1 MTENGWSCYNQNNY
15 EQKGIECYMTNKGNV
30 KKRNPKQSSERM
42 WRKKRRQRR
51 IIIRA
56 CFLSVVLIVLVAA
69 IWGVSAGIRKSS
81 AKRSEEKAVKEAQI
95 RAEEEALQNRKDLLA
110 KAELLALEYDYES
123 AIALIQSVEDYE
135 QDADLV
141 SAAAKYSAAKST
153 LVTVD
158 AGTVQ
163 HLFFRPLIYDYD
175 RAFNA
180 ALQGQSTVDTLKA
193 WTVTVEEFQRI
204 LNQMYENGYV
214 FVSIHDLADISINED
229 GTYTMKKSKSIK
241 LPEGKTP
248 VLLSIDDMSY
258 YHNYE
263 NRGFADKLVI
273 SENGEIKAQY
283 TDANGAVSVGDYDII
298 PILETFFSEHPD
310 ASYKGARGMIAL
322 SGYNGVFGYRTDIA
336 YKTGENASADQ
347 QRWLSSHPDYNW
359 DTEVAEATK
368 VAEALKNNGW
378 EFACNTWGKLNL
390 SSASLE
396 TAKIDYEKWADTV
409 ENIVGETDVLV
420 FPYGADMG
428 NWKDYSTENQLYAYF
443 KSQGMKFF
451 CNVDTTQKVW
461 VQIREQYFR
470 QGRINVDGAM
480 LSRMISGQTEVLNE
494 VFDINQVCGTYR

>member
-1 MTENGWSCYNQNNY
+1 MA
-15 EQKGIECYMTNKGNV
+15 KKGNE
-30 KKRNPKQSSERM
+30 KNRNLKNASGRT
-42 WRKKRRQRR
+42 WRRKRRQRR

-69 IWGVSAGIRKSS
+69 IWGVSAGIRRSS
-81 AKRSEEKAVKEAQI
+81 EKRSEEKAAKEAQI
-95 RAEEEALQNRKDLLA
+95 LAEEEALQNRKDLLA
-110 KAELLALEYDYES
+110 KAEMLAEEYDYEA
-123 AIALIQSVEDYE
+123 AIELIQSVEDYE

-141 SAAAKYSAAKST
+141 AAAAKYSAAKST
-153 LVTVD
+153 LVTMD
-158 AGTVQ
+158 AGSVQ

-175 RAFNA
+175 RAFNV

-193 WTVTVEEFQRI
+193 WTLTVEEFQRI

-214 FVSIHDLADISINED
+214 FVSIHDLADITTNED
-229 GTYTMKKSKSIK
+229 GTYTLKKSKSIK

-263 NRGFADKLVI
+263 NRGFSDKLVL
-273 SENGEIKAQY
+273 SENGEVKAQY
-283 TDANGAVSVGDYDII
+283 TDANGVVSVGDYDII
-298 PILETFFSEHPD
+298 PILETFFAEHPD

-322 SGYNGVFGYRTDIA
+322 SGYNGVFGYRTDTA

-368 VAEALKNNGW
+368 IAEALKNNGW

-390 SSASLE
+390 SSAALE
-396 TAKIDYEKWADTV
+396 TAQTDYEKWVATV
-409 ENIVGETDVLV
+409 GNIVGETDVLV

-428 NWKDYSTENQLYAYF
+428 NWKDYTADNPLYAYF
-443 KSQGMKFF
+443 NSRGIKFF

-480 LSRMISGQTEVLNE
+480 LNRMISGQSEVLNE
-494 VFDINQVCGTYR
+494 VFDVNQVCGTYR